1 MSQLLWQPSAQQIA
15 KSEMTRLTE
24 RIRQLHSLDDNQY
37 ATLHQWSVDH
47 PDLFW
52 EQVWQDCDILASR
65 SHGRV
70 MGEAKMPGTVWFEGA
85 RLNFAENLLR
95 FRDERREALCFFD
108 ERGRRASLTYPQLA
122 EKVFRC
128 ASGLRA
134 HGVGV
139 GDRVAAFLPNCPET
153 VIAVLATSSIGA
165 IWSSCSPDFGIN
177 GVHDRLGQITPKVL
191 FTTNGYHY
199 NGKTIDCLQK
209 TRGILQKIESIERA
223 VVVSFLDEPYEAFP
237 KSQRWEELLEMA
249 EPEERF
255 EQLPFD
261 HPLYIVY
268 SSGTTG
274 VPKSIVHGAG
284 GTLLK
289 HLCEHRY
296 HCDLKKED
304 RLFYFSTCG
313 WMMWNWLISGLAS
326 GATIVLYEGSP
337 TYPDVGHLWRH
348 VDDLRITH
356 FGTSPKFLTVVEKS
370 QYRPKEQHSLQS
382 LKMLM
387 STGAPLSEELF
398 RWVYEDVKSDLQLA
412 SIAGGTDLIG
422 CFVLGNPNLPVHE
435 GEIQCKALGMDV
447 HAFNEGG
454 SSMRGEKGELV
465 CAKPF
470 PSMPVCFWND
480 PQGEKYHEAY
490 FASFPGVWTH
500 GDFIEITERGGAII
514 HGRSDSTLNP
524 AGVRIGTAEIY
535 RQVEAMAEVLDS
547 IVVGQKWEND
557 VRIVL
562 FVVLRSD
569 LSLDDELREK
579 IKTTIRVGTT
589 FRHVPALIHQV
600 ADIPRT
606 ISGKKVEKAV
616 RQVLEGE
623 AILNKSALENPD
635 CLDVFQ
641 AIKDSS
647 FAG

>member
-1 MSQLLWQPSAQQIA
+1 
-15 KSEMTRLTE
+15 
-24 RIRQLHSLDDNQY
+24 
-37 ATLHQWSVDH
+37 
-47 PDLFW
+47 
-52 EQVWQDCDILASR
+52 
-65 SHGRV
+65 
-70 MGEAKMPGTVWFEGA
+70 
-85 RLNFAENLLR
+85 
-95 FRDERREALCFFD
+95 
-108 ERGRRASLTYPQLA
+108 
-122 EKVFRC
+122 
-128 ASGLRA
+128 
-134 HGVGV
+134 
-139 GDRVAAFLPNCPET
+139 
-153 VIAVLATSSIGA
+153 
-165 IWSSCSPDFGIN
+165 
-177 GVHDRLGQITPKVL
+177 
-191 FTTNGYHY
+191 
-199 NGKTIDCLQK
+199 
-209 TRGILQKIESIERA
+209 
-223 VVVSFLDEPYEAFP
+223 
-237 KSQRWEELLEMA
+237 MA

-326 GATIVLYEGSP
+326 GVTIVLYEGSP

-356 FGTSPKFLTVVEKS
+356 FGTSPKFLTVAQKS

-382 LKMLM
+382 LEMLM

-454 SSMRGEKGELV
+454 ASIRGEKGELV

-480 PQGEKYHEAY
+480 PDGEKYHEAY
-490 FASFPGVWTH
+490 FASF
-500 GDFIEITERGGAII
+500 RGSGPMGILSKSRSGGEPSFMAGAIPPSI
-514 HGRSDSTLNP
+514 PPACASVRRKSTGRSKRCP
-524 AGVRIGTAEIY
+524 RCWTASWSGRNGKTTCGSY
-535 RQVEAMAEVLDS
+535 CSWCSVPTSASMMNC
-547 IVVGQKWEND
+547 GENQ
-557 VRIVL
+557 
-562 FVVLRSD
+562 
-569 LSLDDELREK
+569 
-579 IKTTIRVGTT
+579 TTIRVGTT

-623 AILNKSALENPD
+623 AILNKSAWKTRTAWMLSRHSRIPPF
-635 CLDVFQ
+635 LV
-641 AIKDSS
+641 DST
-647 FAG
+647 A